1 MWQFVEKKL
10 HLRHAL
16 LYEYN
21 RRSGAAQAAEN
32 INNAYGEGTMGRRTA
47 FDWFAKFRDENFDLG
62 DAPRSGRP
70 AELDEDRLAELLQDD
85 CRQTTREL
93 AAELD
98 CGQTTVVRHLQS
110 MGYTQKAKYPNLNHP
125 VVFLH
130 DNARPHVARATK
142 TVLGEL
148 GWDVL
153 PHPPYSPDLAPS
165 DFHLFLSLSSALSG
179 VSFNDEA
186 ELENWLR
193 QWFASKDR
201 AFYRRGIEKL
211 VERWTEVVNNGGEY
225 IGT

>member
-1 MWQFVEKKL
+1 MLCVWW
-10 HLRHAL
+10 
-16 LYEYN
+16 
-21 RRSGAAQAAEN
+21 N
-32 INNAYGEGTMGRRTA
+32 IDGPVH
-47 FDWFAKFRDENFDLG
+47 W
-62 DAPRSGRP
+62 
-70 AELDEDRLAELLQDD
+70 ELLP
-85 CRQTTREL
+85 RGSTIN
-93 AAELD
+93 AALYCD
-98 CGQTTVVRHLQS
+98 QLRRVAAVL
-110 MGYTQKAKYPNLNHP
+110 KAKYPDLNYP

-130 DNARPHVARATK
+130 DNARPHVAQATK

-179 VSFNDEA
+179 ISFNDEA

-201 AFYRRGIEKL
+201 AFYRRGIGKL